1 MRFRR
6 KEYYLRQLLEKYKM
20 VDFKIIV
27 PAKGRVMLALA
38 ELGMYV
44 AGDSEYFHGLE
55 NVVDFKEWEFIT
67 AVPVE
72 IALDADTRTRLMNK
86 DGECRF
92 VVTEV
97 TPERV
102 NTLKK
107 YGYTLLYEGQ
117 KAPTDPNAPAKIA
130 VMDQSADDA
139 ILDEPDCHAPC
150 CESEDEERVK
160 MMDEEDVAFEPDLA
174 NVPVDEDYLIYNG
187 EKFTVAEVRKA
198 LDMYV
203 YLLGLRELCNFVA
216 PECSLK

>member
-1 MRFRR
+1 
-6 KEYYLRQLLEKYKM
+6 M

-27 PAKGRVMLALA
+27 PAKGRVTLALA

-44 AGDSEYFHGLE
+44 AGDSECFHGLE

-72 IALDADTRTRLMNK
+72 IALDASTRTRLMSK

-97 TPERV
+97 TPERI

-117 KAPTDPNAPAKIA
+117 KAPSDPNAPAKIA
-130 VMDQSADDA
+130 VMDQTGDDA
-139 ILDEPDCHAPC
+139 VLDEPANEGTEC
-150 CESEDEERVK
+150 CYDDGGGDEAE
-160 MMDEEDVAFEPDLA
+160 ASFEPDLA
-174 NVPVDEDYLIYNG
+174 NVAVDEDYLIYNG
-187 EKFTVAEVRKA
+187 ETFTVAEVRKA

-216 PECSLK
+216 PECTLK

>member
-1 MRFRR
+1 
-6 KEYYLRQLLEKYKM
+6 M

-27 PAKGRVMLALA
+27 PAKGRAMLALA

-44 AGDSEYFHGLE
+44 AGNSEAFADLE
-55 NVVDFKEWEFIT
+55 KVIDLKGWEFIT

-72 IALDADTRTRLMNK
+72 VALDANTRTKLMSEDK
-86 DGECRF
+86 DCRF

-102 NTLKK
+102 NTLKE

-117 KAPTDPNAPAKIA
+117 KVPMDPNAPAKVAI
-130 VMDQSADDA
+130 MDQSADDA
-139 ILDEPDCHAPC
+139 EDCFLPECDQDEDN
-150 CESEDEERVK
+150 
-160 MMDEEDVAFEPDLA
+160 VAFEPDLA
-174 NVPVDEDYLIYNG
+174 NVPANEDYLIYNG

-203 YLLGLRELCNFVA
+203 YLLGTRELLNFLL
-216 PECSLK
+216 PECECPCCEMPDEKDNK